1 MTVKLLMNGVGGAT
15 PRSIAR
21 SLHRYSNLDICLIG
35 TDVNPTAYGL
45 YEDDLYHK
53 TYVVPAADDPD
64 YWPTLHH
71 LVKKHHIDIAIVQPE
86 QEVLAWAKYKSEG
99 KEWPCP
105 ALLPDYSIVQ
115 KLIDKSLMTE
125 VLKETDLVPKSL
137 NIDPQNINYLEIEE
151 KLGYPFWIRSTSG
164 SSGLGSLKVVN
175 ADSLRNWI
183 TINPKVSKFIGSS
196 FLPGRNLA
204 CKLLFNNGKLLRAA
218 SGERVNYIM
227 SKVAPSGITGNTS
240 FGRLLNEPKLV
251 EAAEKALRIVEASTG
266 KKLHGLFTAD
276 FKEDAKGKPY
286 ITEINIRMI
295 AFNLSFAA
303 GGANFSEDMV
313 NLLINPDSFE
323 ETYTMYEFEEN
334 LIFLRDV
341 DAEPILM
348 KETDLLKKY
357 DL

>member
-1 MTVKLLMNGVGGAT
+1 MTIKVLMNGVGGAT

-35 TDVNPTAYGL
+35 TDVNPMVYGL
-45 YEDDLYHK
+45 YEDDLYYK
-53 TYVVPAADDPD
+53 TYVVPAANDPD
-64 YWPTLHH
+64 YWPALQR

-86 QEVLAWAKYKSEG
+86 REVLEWTRYKSEG
-99 KEWPCP
+99 NEWPCP

-125 VLKETDLVPKSL
+125 LLKKTDLVPKSL
-137 NIDPQNINYLEIEE
+137 NIDPFNIDLTKIEE
-151 KLGYPFWIRSTSG
+151 NLGYPFWVRSTVG
-164 SSGLGSLKVVN
+164 SSGLGSLKIEN

-183 TINPKVSKFIGSS
+183 TINPGVSQFIGSS
-196 FLPGRNLA
+196 FLAGRNLA

-251 EAAEKALRIVEASTG
+251 ELSEKALRMVEANTG

-276 FKEDAKGKPY
+276 FKEDAEGKPF

-303 GGANFSEDMV
+303 GGANFSKDMV
-313 NLLINPDSFE
+313 NLLINPDDFD
-323 ETYTMYEFEEN
+323 ETYKMYEFNED

-348 KETDLLKKY
+348 KETDLLKRY
-357 DL
+357 NW